1 MDLFGDYK
9 DHMQDYEAQFNASSI
24 YVWLSDPNT
33 PIVPQENTN
42 IEAVDGVK
50 FVAQC
55 RPTSKSVQL
64 ELVLAADNKTS
75 IGRMER
81 SAGMVVDFDSLDNG
95 ASYICRDKERPNFY
109 TTLSTHYVA
118 RPFYLYRPNIASE
131 CGNIVPEGSTV
142 VLNCTVA
149 FCDGRKPNMEWYF
162 NGEPLVQSEK
172 LLLSERLETS
182 NDEDYCLNEMSET
195 LTIQNAEKSDA
206 GSYMCKTVEG
216 WSSNFANYKLYVME
230 TGGDFV
236 YFNPVD
242 NQPVVNVSRSAGRPA
257 RIILNY
263 DSYPNLHSVEWYKD
277 DKPICVSCKKG
288 HRYEVI
294 VTPTELQLIIK
305 NPTVYDAA
313 RYTAVAKVGSIKEQ
327 YDVMLFVFDKP
338 TLKMNSIYAVVG
350 EHLNFSCQ
358 SRAYPEPVMD
368 LYFIPCSSQE
378 WSDCMAYEES
388 ERVNRELRSI
398 FKIR

>member
-64 ELVLAADNKTS
+64 ELVLAADN
-75 IGRMER
+75 
-81 SAGMVVDFDSLDNG
+81 
-95 ASYICRDKERPNFY
+95 
-109 TTLSTHYVA
+109 
-118 RPFYLYRPNIASE
+118 
-131 CGNIVPEGSTV
+131 
-142 VLNCTVA
+142 
-149 FCDGRKPNMEWYF
+149 
-162 NGEPLVQSEK
+162 SEK

-182 NDEDYCLNEMSET
+182 NDEDYCLNEMSES

-230 TGGDFV
+230 TEGDFL

-242 NQPVVNVSRSAGRPA
+242 NQPVVNVFRAAGRPA

-263 DSYPNLHSVEWYKD
+263 DSYPNLDTVEWYKD

-294 VTPTELQLIIK
+294 VAPNELQLVIK
-305 NPTVYDAA
+305 NPTVSDAG

-338 TLKMNSIYAVVG
+338 TLKMNSIYAVLG
-350 EHLNFSCQ
+350 EHLNFTCQ

-378 WSDCMAYEES
+378 WSDCMTYDES
-388 ERVNRELRSI
+388 ERVASKISFQNTVELHTTIDLEVQMSGKVVCEASNSEGKATVESYLFAYPPYFSSGRT
-398 FKIR
+398 